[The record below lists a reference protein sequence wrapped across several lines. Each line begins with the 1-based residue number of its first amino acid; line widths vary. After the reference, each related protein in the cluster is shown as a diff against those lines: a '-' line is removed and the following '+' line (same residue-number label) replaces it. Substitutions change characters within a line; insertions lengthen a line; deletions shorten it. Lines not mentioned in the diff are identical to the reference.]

1 VLRAVRLTGACF
13 FLVDA
18 SSPWWA
24 EVAEGPAIASAVL
37 PRAQHVV
44 SYHVVAKGRCWAGL
58 ADGTEAWLDEGDV
71 VVIPHGDAY
80 ALGTAP
86 GRVGDQPLEPML
98 EFFRLLAARRL
109 PPTIIE
115 GGGGPGGVHVVCGFL
130 GCDATPFNPI
140 LYTLPRLLH
149 LRGAGAAGGDRLKAL
164 VDFALAE
171 AGDGRP
177 GGDCV
182 LLRISELMFVE
193 VVRRHLAS
201 LGPRQTGWLAGLRD
215 PQVGRA
221 LRFLHQDPARAWTLE
236 GLAREAGLSRSALA
250 ERFTHFIGQP
260 PMQYLARWR
269 MQVAARLLADGHA
282 KVQAVA
288 LEVGYDSE
296 AAFSRAF
303 KKELGVPPAAWRDGR
318 PRALRHP

>member
-1 VLRAVRLTGACF
+1 
-13 FLVDA
+13 
-18 SSPWWA
+18 
-24 EVAEGPAIASAVL
+24 
-37 PRAQHVV
+37 
-44 SYHVVAKGRCWAGL
+44 
-58 ADGTEAWLDEGDV
+58 
-71 VVIPHGDAY
+71 
-80 ALGTAP
+80 
-86 GRVGDQPLEPML
+86 ML

-193 VVRRHLAS
+193 VVRRHVAG
-201 LGPRQTGWLAGLRD
+201 LGPGQTGWLAGLRD

-221 LRFLHQDPARAWTLE
+221 LRFLHQDPARAWTVE
-236 GLAREAGLSRSALA
+236 GLARAAGLSRSALA
-250 ERFTHFIGQP
+250 ERFAHFFGQP
-260 PMQYLARWR
+260 PIQYLTRWR
-269 MQVAARLLADGHA
+269 MQVAARLLADGEA

-318 PRALRHP
+318 DAVPRPR